1 MIVSMFLSVAHC
13 AWTSLL
19 LGNVSNME
27 MNTDQ
32 KSLQIF
38 MDLKRPLNWL
48 KNQITKIDEKLN
60 ETVKKCLN

>member
-1 MIVSMFLSVAHC
+1 
-13 AWTSLL
+13 
-19 LGNVSNME
+19 ME

>member
-1 MIVSMFLSVAHC
+1 
-13 AWTSLL
+13 
-19 LGNVSNME
+19 
-27 MNTDQ
+27 
-32 KSLQIF
+32 